1 MGIYDKFKNAQM
13 SKGSGN
19 YIQAGGHILQIETCK
34 FDATRKGIDFFAAE
48 FTILKTDSD
57 HPNMKP
63 GMHVSWLAM
72 GDQDAYAGNV
82 KRFICGVYGV
92 DEAEIND
99 MTSDD
104 FENLMNEITKEKQVF
119 ANKLVRVEAKIVKTR
134 AGNDF
139 TRVDFYEIPES
150 DYPKYR

>member
-19 YIQAGGHILQIETCK
+19 YIQPGNHILEIESCK
-34 FDATRKGIDFFAAE
+34 FDGTRKGVDFFAVE
-48 FTILKTDSD
+48 FLVVKTTSD
-57 HPNMKP
+57 HPNMQP

-82 KRFICGVYGV
+82 KRFVCGVYGANE
-92 DEAEIND
+92 DDINK
-99 MTSDD
+99 MSSEE
-104 FENLMNEITKEKQVF
+104 FEDLMDKISKEQQIF
-119 ANKLVRVEAKIVKTR
+119 AKKLVKIEAKTVKTK

-150 DYPKYR
+150 DYPQYR